1 MTSIEQPGN
10 IWPDNLPLLSQV
22 ADEDVPDDLP
32 TLTEVV
38 GVVQAESTIGFQP
51 SISQEA
57 HTPEAALPVSCA
69 PNEEE
74 MRQLLQQLEA
84 HLGSVFAHKLSANLE
99 QLQRQAIEQAIN
111 ELKAELPELLR
122 DALNARPKL

>member
-22 ADEDVPDDLP
+22 ADEDAPDDLP
-32 TLTEVV
+32 MLTEVV
-38 GVVQAESTIGFQP
+38 EAAQAEPPFIFQP
-51 SISQEA
+51 GISQES
-57 HTPEAALPVSCA
+57 HTPEAALPESCA

-74 MRQLLQQLEA
+74 LHRLLQQLKT
-84 HLGSVFAHKLSANLE
+84 HLEGVFAHKLSANLE

-111 ELKAELPELLR
+111 ELKTELPELLR
-122 DALNARPKL
+122 NALNARPKL